1 MTGPELF
8 PSGPG
13 TPPAV
18 TAAELEAAVYHVGR
32 AVWREARTLGVCLEV
47 MADLEDALE
56 AYRAIR
62 DLEHLPQLRAEALSR
77 TTGRILQWTAEL
89 IRQAPAAADA
99 AA

>member
-18 TAAELEAAVYHVGR
+18 TAAELEAAVYHVGM
-32 AVWREARTLGVCLEV
+32 AVWREARTLGVRLEV
-47 MADLEDALE
+47 MQDLEDALE
-56 AYRAIR
+56 VYSAF
-62 DLEHLPQLRAEALSR
+62 LEHSPEPRAEVLASAA
-77 TTGRILQWTAEL
+77 GWILKWTAEL
-89 IRQAPAAADA
+89 IRQAPAAAEA